1 MTINTVSIPEIQI
14 VSADRCAEKLLALQD
29 LIRDLGSV
37 AVAYS
42 GGTDS
47 TFVLKV
53 AHDVLGERTIAF
65 TALSPSF
72 PSEDLESTKK
82 IARDMGVR
90 HILIESHEV
99 EDPRYLENS
108 PRRCYF
114 CKSEVYEQLGVQ
126 ARQLGLKTIVDGM
139 NEDDRSD
146 RRPGRQA
153 AQERG
158 VRSPLAEVHLTKA
171 EIRTLSRQMSLP
183 TWDKPAMA
191 CLSSRVPFGMTIT
204 PEALAQIDA
213 AETFLRRLGIRQV
226 RVRHHQSIARLEV
239 EAADMAKVMQ
249 HREEIVERFKQLGY
263 TFVAMDLEG
272 YRMGSMHALEHKP

>member
-1 MTINTVSIPEIQI
+1 MTTGTVSLPEKQV
-14 VSADRCAEKLLALQD
+14 VSADQCADKLLALRD
-29 LIRDLGSV
+29 LIRGFESV

-53 AHDVLGERTIAF
+53 AHDVLGDCVTAV

-72 PSEDLESTKK
+72 PSEDVDSTKE

-90 HILIESHEV
+90 HILIESHEID
-99 EDPRYLENS
+99 DPRYLENS
-108 PRRCYF
+108 PQRCYF
-114 CKSEVYEQLGVQ
+114 CKSDVYDHLIVL
-126 ARQLGLKTIVDGM
+126 ARQLGLKYILDGM
-139 NEDDRSD
+139 NEDDRAD

-153 AQERG
+153 ALERG

-171 EIRTLSRQMSLP
+171 EIRTLSRNMGLP

-204 PEALAQIDA
+204 REALMQIDS
-213 AETFLRRLGIRQV
+213 AESFLRRLGIRQV
-226 RVRHHQSIARLEV
+226 RVRHHEATARIEV
-239 EAADMAKVMQ
+239 DAPDMELVMA
-249 HREEIVERFKQLGY
+249 HRETIVAELKRIGY
-263 TFVAMDLEG
+263 TFVTLDLEG
-272 YRMGSMHALEHKP
+272 YRMGSMHALGKKR

>member
-1 MTINTVSIPEIQI
+1 MTTSISFIPEIQT
-14 VSADRCAEKLLALQD
+14 VSPDQCTEKLTALQN
-29 LIRDLGSV
+29 LLRGFESV
-37 AVAYS
+37 VVAYS

-53 AHDVLGERTIAF
+53 AHDILGERAIAI

-72 PSEDLESTKK
+72 PSEDRESTIN

-90 HILIESHEV
+90 HILIESREV
-99 EDPRYLENS
+99 DDPRYLENS

-114 CKSEVYEQLGVQ
+114 CKSEVYDQLGVYAAQ
-126 ARQLGLKTIVDGM
+126 YGMKFIVDGM

-171 EIRTLSRQMSLP
+171 EIRTLSRQMGLP

-204 PEALAQIDA
+204 REALAQIDG
-213 AETFLRRLGIRQV
+213 AESFLRRLGIRQV
-226 RVRHHQSIARLEV
+226 RVRHHQAIARLEV
-239 EAADMAKVMQ
+239 EAQDIAKVVE
-249 HREEIVERFKQLGY
+249 HREEIVAQFKKLGY
-263 TFVAMDLEG
+263 TFVTLDLEG
-272 YRMGSMHALEHKP
+272 YRMGSLHALENKR